1 MNCFHQE
8 VPIRI
13 QNWLFSLQICQQKI
27 PQSKNEK
34 GYHLRL
40 NQTQMQ
46 FTNPTEASPAKEQI
60 SIIPLALPL
69 NWLRWRLKKFPL
81 KRWQS
86 CDKSIKSGRIASA
99 GWEGCWVSERVP
111 PLEVQAAES
120 WLMRVER
127 PSAPPPPPLLLPS
140 PPTCELLT
148 WQRRWGWLH
157 SDENRP
163 FNKLEI
169 YF

>member
-1 MNCFHQE
+1 MPERKRFFCIDVFPYTHFADFKNNLDNTFTWEH
-8 VPIRI
+8 
-13 QNWLFSLQICQQKI
+13 WLKRNIGWK
-27 PQSKNEK
+27 EK

-120 WLMRVER
+120 WLMGVER
-127 PSAPPPPPLLLPS
+127 PSAPSPPPDSSPPPP
-140 PPTCELLT
+140 PP
-148 WQRRWGWLH
+148 
-157 SDENRP
+157 P
-163 FNKLEI
+163 FN
-169 YF
+169 F